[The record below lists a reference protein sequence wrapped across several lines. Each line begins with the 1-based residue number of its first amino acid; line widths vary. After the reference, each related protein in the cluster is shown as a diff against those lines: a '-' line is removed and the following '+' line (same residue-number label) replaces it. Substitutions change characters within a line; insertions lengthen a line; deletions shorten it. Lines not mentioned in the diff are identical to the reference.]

1 MRPTKYESMYEMREA
16 EDAVEKVCKAQIE
29 EKEEEEEVLEGAE
42 LCLVL
47 VYHVRHGHQGQ
58 GVAQHADDQHGGQG
72 GDEKYSDLRRQ
83 HIRTLW

>member
-1 MRPTKYESMYEMREA
+1 MYEMREA

-47 VYHVRHGHQGQ
+47 VYHVRLC
-58 GVAQHADDQHGGQG
+58 VSAC
-72 GDEKYSDLRRQ
+72 
-83 HIRTLW
+83 TLTGS